1 MYTALL
7 ILEIIL
13 SIGIVSSIMLQSQG
27 SGLGAAWS
35 GGGETFHTRRGLEKV
50 IFIATI
56 VMSAAFTINSLLL
69 LILRS

>member
-7 ILEIIL
+7 IIETIL
-13 SIGIVSSIMLQSQG
+13 SISIVTCIMLQSQG
-27 SGLGAAWS
+27 SGLGAAWG

-56 VMSAAFTINSLLL
+56 VLSVAFTINSLVLL
-69 LILRS
+69 MLR

>member
-1 MYTALL
+1 MYNALL

-13 SIGIVSSIMLQSQG
+13 SISIVSCIMLQSQG
-27 SGLGAAWS
+27 SGLGAAMG

-56 VMSAAFTINSLLL
+56 VLSVVFTINSLVLL
-69 LILRS
+69 MLR